1 MSLDCKGNAPNLLR
15 HVNSLFDALG
25 AHRTFA
31 THHWDPP
38 PPPGL
43 TSPTLLRKVAQKL
56 ALTFSW
62 RDPPL
67 ATVSR
72 APRARL
78 LPSKLFVPVLD
89 SDVLVRERLL
99 RELAAAQAAR
109 LILVSAPAG
118 SGKTTLVADWMRR
131 VDAPVGWVSL
141 DPDDDDPH
149 RFMEYLVEASRSFAP
164 DAAGRAIALLRSTP
178 PPEPTTVVRALLGE
192 LATTAPRNGCR
203 GLIVLDDYH
212 LVAEEEIHEAVSLLT
227 ERAVGIK
234 LVLVSRS
241 DPPLPLARLRAR
253 RQLFEVRE
261 ADLRFRSTEAARF
274 VETICRRSLSRES
287 LEALAQRTEGWA
299 AGLQLAALALRSV
312 DDPDTFVADFH
323 GTHAFVADFLA
334 DEVLAGIPPE
344 RQDFLLRTAL
354 LDRLTGPLCD
364 AALDRSDS
372 QTLLEELS
380 RANLFLLPLDGE
392 RRWFRYHQ
400 LFRDLLQRRS
410 DQVPERERR
419 ALLLRASEWS
429 ADDGMADHAVAYAIR
444 AGEQARAA
452 DLVARSGL
460 AALAAGEAHTALRWI
475 RTLPEA
481 TVESSAD
488 HCVIAA
494 WASSLDEGYDAVR
507 AYGRRALELAAAGPG
522 EWPYVP
528 QVELHAR
535 TIVAGIEFT
544 EGGSAKSTLAALGS
558 VLEETDPEDLL
569 LRSSAE
575 IMTGKTLCHAGRYA
589 DSLAHH
595 DRALELGIR
604 AGSDLLRLAAITG
617 RGKTLLLRG
626 RVRQTLAVLEEELA
640 RRVELREV
648 LQSQTAN
655 LYAMIAVCYLQRAQ
669 LGAAEAALREAWSVM
684 GADPDD
690 DDAWRVMLRFGRS
703 RTTPF
708 HSMAPL
714 AYHGLTAHIGTLVA
728 SGRQDLAG
736 EHLDVVESLVR
747 APVTPG
753 ERAVVDAL
761 LVLRWAAAGEAVRL
775 RQWVRREAR
784 PAGTGTAYWD
794 RVALATHARA
804 ALGAGDADTALARL
818 GELIDPADPAR
829 EIDLVSAEALALAAT
844 AASILGCNAEEARF
858 ADAALRLSAPDGRTG
873 VWTGPGGDVAAI
885 LERALTRATVPP
897 EVLSFASD
905 TLALLRERTRKDGP
919 TEVLSDREL
928 AVLRLIAAGHSNE
941 EIGRALYIAV
951 GTVKKHTHNIY
962 RKLGVRRRTAAV
974 REAREQGLLAAE
986 QE

>member
-1 MSLDCKGNAPNLLR
+1 M
-15 HVNSLFDALG
+15 
-25 AHRTFA
+25 
-31 THHWDPP
+31 
-38 PPPGL
+38 

-56 ALTFSW
+56 ALTFS
-62 RDPPL
+62 RRHPPL
-67 ATVSR
+67 ATVS
-72 APRARL
+72 PPQRARL

-99 RELAAAQAAR
+99 RELATAGAAR

-118 SGKTTLVADWMRR
+118 SGKTTLVADWIRR

-141 DPDDDDPH
+141 DPDDDDPL
-149 RFMEYLVEASRSFAP
+149 RFTEYLVEASRSFAP
-164 DAAGRAIALLRSTP
+164 DVAERAIALLRSTP
-178 PPEPTTVVRALLGE
+178 PPEPTTVVRTLLGE
-192 LATTAPRNGCR
+192 LAATAPRNGCR
-203 GLIVLDDYH
+203 GIIVLDDYH
-212 LVAEEEIHEAVSLLT
+212 LVAEAEIHEAVSLLT

-234 LVLVSRS
+234 LVLISRS

-261 ADLRFRSTEAARF
+261 AELRFRSPEAARF
-274 VETICRRSLSRES
+274 VESICGRSLSQES
-287 LEALAQRTEGWA
+287 LETLAKRTEGWA
-299 AGLQLAALALRSV
+299 AGLQLAALALRSI
-312 DDPDTFVADFH
+312 DDPETFIADFH

-364 AALDRSDS
+364 AALDRKGC

-380 RANLFLLPLDGE
+380 RANLFLVPLDGE

-410 DQVPERERR
+410 AQVPERERR

-429 ADDGMADHAVAYAIR
+429 ADQGMADYAVAYAIR
-444 AGEQARAA
+444 AGERATAA

-460 AALAAGEAHTALRWI
+460 VALAAGEAHTALRWI

-481 TVESSAD
+481 TVQSSAD

-507 AYGRRALELAAAGPG
+507 AYGRRALELAAAGRG
-522 EWPYVP
+522 DWPHVH
-528 QVELHAR
+528 QVRLHAR
-535 TIVAGIEFT
+535 AIAAGIDFT

-558 VLEETDPEDLL
+558 VLDETDPEDLL

-575 IMTGKTLCHAGRYA
+575 IMTGKTLCHAGRYS

-604 AGSDLLRLAAITG
+604 ARSDLLRLAAITG
-617 RGKTLLLRG
+617 RGKALVLKG
-626 RVRQTLAVLEEELA
+626 RVRQALTVLEEELA
-640 RRVELREV
+640 RRVELREI

-669 LGAAEAALREAWSVM
+669 LEAAEGALREAWSVM
-684 GADPDD
+684 GSDPQD

-714 AYHGLTAHIGTLVA
+714 AYHGLSAHIGTLVG
-728 SGRQDLAG
+728 SCRQDLAAQ
-736 EHLDVVESLVR
+736 HLDVVESLVP
-747 APVTPG
+747 APVTPA

-761 LVLRWAAAGEAVRL
+761 LVLCWAAAGEATRL
-775 RQWVRREAR
+775 RQWVRRKAW

-804 ALGAGDADTALARL
+804 ALGAGDAETALACL
-818 GELIDPADPAR
+818 GELIDPAEPAR
-829 EIDLVSAEALALAAT
+829 EVDLVSAEALALAAT
-844 AASILGCNAEEARF
+844 AASVLGRSSEEARL
-858 ADAALRLSAPDGRTG
+858 ADAALQLSAPEARAG
-873 VWTGPGGDVAAI
+873 VWIGLPGNAAAI
-885 LERALTRATVPP
+885 LERALSRATVPP
-897 EVLSFASD
+897 EMLSFATD
-905 TLALLRERTRKDGP
+905 VLALLRERTRNDGP
-919 TEVLSDREL
+919 AEVLSDREL

-974 REAREQGLLAAE
+974 REARKQGLLAAE